1 MAQRIAVL
9 ICCFNRKAQT
19 LACLARL
26 CQQQVLPTL
35 PFTLDIHL
43 LDNGND
49 GTWQAVREQ
58 YSQVHVMQGQADWYW
73 NTGMRQL
80 WLQIIEDQHDF
91 VLWLN
96 DDVLLDDDSI
106 TRLLSNYQLEQTK
119 SQQSTAQ
126 GAGSQIGAIIGA
138 MREPM
143 VEHRAEIATEQAAE
157 EVAKAAVELVSYGGR
172 KRVSTWHPT
181 AFGPLIPIS
190 ADNVDCDFT
199 NGNFCLV
206 PRAAIAKIGILS
218 SDYSH
223 GMGDY
228 DYGHRLK
235 QAGFRLVV
243 AAGSYGECAS
253 HPFASSIYNAD
264 LPFKERLASLNRPN
278 VLPPASEWRRYLR
291 QHGGSIW
298 PILWLKTYIR
308 QWFPWLWLWL
318 RQRHQ
323 QVHTPSGKRRVL
335 IVQPMFKQYRQ
346 EFFQLLAEK
355 LQQNQIELV
364 FCYSEP
370 VPHEAV
376 KADNIVQS
384 DFEFTQVVP
393 YRKFGPIFWQPLP
406 KLSEFQLVVVEQ
418 ANKYVQNWRLLLRRA
433 LGIKPLLAF
442 WGHGFNH
449 QQRGGWKEWIKRKVV
464 ARADGFFAYTKP
476 VADYVQAQGFAKHS
490 IFVLNNSIDTK
501 AFAKQVAQFR
511 QGRAVN
517 DKLVLIFCSALYQDK
532 QLPLLLASAK
542 KLYQLGLI
550 GRLIVLGQGP
560 QQDLCEQLA
569 HEPWLDYRGALFGEA
584 KAQAFAEADVMFH
597 PGLVGLVILDAFA
610 AGLPFI
616 TTDFVGHSPEI
627 GYLQPGINGFQVAL
641 DEFALIDTIRSL
653 QQDRDLL
660 AKLSAGAFASAS
672 LYSVEAMADAFA
684 DGVIKLIAP
693 ARDIA

>member
-1 MAQRIAVL
+1 MVQRIGVL

-19 LACLARL
+19 LACLEHL
-26 CQQQVLPTL
+26 CQQQVVPAM

-49 GTWQAVREQ
+49 GTLQAVLEHFP
-58 YSQVHVMQGQADWYW
+58 QVNVMQGQADWYW
-73 NTGMRQL
+73 NAGMRHL
-80 WLQIIEDQHDF
+80 WLQTIDEQHDF

-96 DDVLLDDDSI
+96 DDVMLDTDAI
-106 TRLLSNYQLEQTK
+106 TRLLINFQL
-119 SQQSTAQ
+119 QQSIDQQNIAQ
-126 GAGSQIGAIIGA
+126 GAGLTVGSQIGAIIGA

-143 VEHRAEIATEQAAE
+143 VGDRAEITAEVVAAE
-157 EVAKAAVELVSYGGR
+157 VSYGGR
-172 KRVSTWHPT
+172 NRLSSWHPT

-190 ADNVDCDFT
+190 TENVECDFI

-253 HPFASSIYNAD
+253 HPFTSSIYNAD
-264 LPFKERLASLNRPN
+264 LPFRARLARLSRPN
-278 VLPPASEWRRYLR
+278 VLPPTSEWRRYLR
-291 QHGGSIW
+291 LYGGPIW
-298 PILWLKTYIR
+298 PILWLKTYMR

-318 RQRHQ
+318 RQRSQ
-323 QVHTPSGKRRVL
+323 PVKITNGKQRVL
-335 IVQPMFKQYRQ
+335 IVQPMFKQYRI
-346 EFFQLLAEK
+346 EFFQLLAERLSQHK
-355 LQQNQIELV
+355 IEMV

-370 VPHEAV
+370 IPNEAV
-376 KADNIVQS
+376 KADNIVTS
-384 DFEFTQVVP
+384 EFAFTQVVP
-393 YRKFGPIFWQPLP
+393 YRKFGPIFWQSLP
-406 KLSEFQLVVVEQ
+406 KLSGFQLVVVEQ

-433 LGIKPLLAF
+433 FGLKPLFAF
-442 WGHGFNH
+442 WGHGYNH
-449 QQRGGWKEWIKRKVV
+449 QQRLGWKEWVKRKVV

-476 VADYVQAQGFAKHS
+476 VADYVQAQGFAKNR

-501 AFAKQVAQFR
+501 AFGKQVAQFR

-532 QLPLLLASAK
+532 QLPILLASAK
-542 KLYQLGLI
+542 RLYELGYI
-550 GRLIVLGQGP
+550 ARLIVLGQGP
-560 QQDLCEQLA
+560 QQNLCDQLA

-610 AGLPFI
+610 AGLPFV

-627 GYLQPGINGFQVAL
+627 AYLQPGINGFQVAL
-641 DEFALIDTIRSL
+641 DELALIDIIRTL
-653 QQDRDLL
+653 QQDRGLL

-672 LYSVEAMADAFA
+672 LYSVEAMVDAFA
-684 DGVIKLIAP
+684 NGVINLISAQ
-693 ARDIA
+693 RDNV